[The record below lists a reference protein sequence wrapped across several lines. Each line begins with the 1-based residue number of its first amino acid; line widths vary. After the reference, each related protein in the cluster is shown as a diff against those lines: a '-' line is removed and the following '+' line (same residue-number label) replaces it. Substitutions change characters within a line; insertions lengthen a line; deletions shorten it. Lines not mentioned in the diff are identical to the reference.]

1 MKNCTKEIRVRVEDV
16 TIPRKHR
23 PLNKDKLPIIATSM
37 KTIGLKTPITVR
49 IGKEGPVLVTGRHRL
64 EAAKSLGWSH
74 IPCIVMDSDKIE
86 RQQWA
91 IAENLHRAGLT
102 RLQRAEHGGS
112 GISWLSSGLRMR
124 KLRSPVAV
132 SPMTR
137 AFRKPQSS

>member
-1 MKNCTKEIRVRVEDV
+1 
-16 TIPRKHR
+16 
-23 PLNKDKLPIIATSM
+23 M
-37 KTIGLKTPITVR
+37 KTIGLKTPITIR

-102 RLQRAEHGGS
+102 RLQRAEQVEQWAKLVKQRAEDAEVAQPGGRQPNDK
-112 GISWLSSGLRMR
+112 GISKIAKQLGTTRDDVR
-124 KLRSPVAV
+124 RSKEIAHHLAEGQNGGQGGR
-132 SPMTR
+132 T
-137 AFRKPQSS
+137 